1 MRKSAVQDR
10 YARTN
15 VRPHEISPVNRKPP
29 DVAKAPTPTSDD
41 PLADAFIREV
51 DDDYRRDQLAG
62 LWRRYGR
69 SLLVAIGL
77 FLVVLAG
84 YLYWRD
90 VQLKELANQ
99 SVNYSAAVKQLEG
112 GDVTGAT
119 KAFEALAAS
128 GSPGY
133 KALSRLALAGAAIRK
148 GEKAEAVKIYDALA
162 GDTKVAMP
170 FRDLARLRTI
180 QLRFDETAPDELIKQ
195 LQPLAQDGG
204 PWFGPAGELLAIAYL
219 DAKQPDAARAL
230 LDSIAKSTNVT
241 PSIRVRASQMVA
253 MLPAAGGTPAATPA
267 EPAPAEA
274 APPEEKK

>member
-1 MRKSAVQDR
+1 M
-10 YARTN
+10 
-15 VRPHEISPVNRKPP
+15 
-29 DVAKAPTPTSDD
+29 AKAPTPTTDD

-51 DDDYRRDQLAG
+51 DDDYRRDQLAR
-62 LWRRYGR
+62 LWQRYGR
-69 SLLVAIGL
+69 GLLVVAGL
-77 FLVVLAG
+77 FLVGLAG

-90 VQLKELANQ
+90 VQQKELANQ
-99 SVNYSAAVKQLEG
+99 SVSYTSGLKQLEG

-119 KAFEALAAS
+119 KTLEALSAS

-133 KALSRLALAGAAIRK
+133 RALSRLALAGAAIRK
-148 GEKAEAVKIYDALA
+148 GEKAQALKIYDALA
-162 GDTKVAMP
+162 ADTKVAMP

-180 QLRFDETAPDELIKQ
+180 QLRFDETAPEQLIKQ

-230 LDSIAKSTNVT
+230 LDSIAKSTSVT

-253 MLPAAGGTPAATPA
+253 MLPQVAAQPSVTK
-267 EPAPAEA
+267 PAEA
-274 APPEEKK
+274 APADAAPAKETK